1 MAVCVI
7 EQQPLYDLLPVGQE
21 IIFTVSNAD
30 AVANESLVK
39 FCCVVHISNDTM
51 PNPSTVTHKIGT
63 FKATPN
69 NAGVGIFDMRNIIEN
84 YVSSDNLT
92 HEDMSGVFG
101 PQYKTDY
108 PGTTAS
114 ELEFYPI
121 HNVDKFTLSTN
132 ITAFMVLRFY
142 VEYLGADDG
151 INPPDPNVV
160 ARADGTTV
168 TSNEFQIFN
177 AYVKYEESIRAF
189 QGDFG
194 FDTQIFKPGATNKR
208 FLTNMPSTQTCNI
221 EDYGVLAIYVP
232 DYGSSLNVSA
242 VRVTYYPEKN
252 GGGVALATTSYGRNA
267 VNGAYAYSGWQELT
281 SNCIIYFGAY
291 PGNLKNWDG
300 NFPTTAQLQGGSIVW
315 EVLDVASGV
324 SMESFTI
331 NVNCPEKK
339 DFEPIRLCWLNQWGA
354 WDYFTFVKKSTRSF
368 KTKGSTYTQLRGS
381 WNRDKYRNDSFRGGK
396 KTFRVNTTEQIKINT
411 DYVSEKY
418 NNSFEDLINSPEVY
432 MLEGF
437 QQDPPFFTLNNY
449 VTPVR
454 LTSKSFTRKTVA
466 NENLIQYGFSIEKTL
481 TLRTQSI

>member
-7 EQQPLYDLLPVGQE
+7 EQQPLYTLLPVGQE

-39 FCCVVHISNDTM
+39 FCCVVHISNDVV
-51 PNPSTVTHKIGT
+51 PNPSTATHKIGT

-92 HEDMSGVFG
+92 HEDLSGTQG

-108 PGTTAS
+108 PTTQPA

-121 HNVDKFTLSTN
+121 HIVDKFTLSTN

-142 VEYLGADDG
+142 VESLGADEG

-168 TSNEFQIFN
+168 TSEEFQLFN
-177 AYVKYEESIRAF
+177 GYVKYNQQIDAF
-189 QGDFG
+189 QNDFG
-194 FDTQIFKPGATNKR
+194 FNTTIFQVGANNR
-208 FLTNMPSTQTCNI
+208 RYLTNMPTTQTCNI
-221 EDYGVLAIYVP
+221 EDYGVLGFYTPTSAIAAEAAAIRINYYDKP
-232 DYGSSLNVSA
+232 NAGGSN
-242 VRVTYYPEKN
+242 
-252 GGGVALATTSYGRNA
+252 LATSSYGRNGF
-267 VNGAYAYSGWQELT
+267 NGSYGYSNWQEIT
-281 SNCIIYFGAY
+281 SNQIGYVGVY
-291 PGNLKNWDG
+291 PGNLKNWDA
-300 NFPTTAQLQGGSIVW
+300 NFPTAAQLQGGSITI
-315 EVLDVASGV
+315 EIIDGLSNL
-324 SMESFTI
+324 SMELITL

-368 KTKGSTYTQLRGS
+368 KTKGSSYTQLRGS

-411 DYVSEKY
+411 DYVSEDY
-418 NNSFEDLINSPEVY
+418 NNSFEDLINSPEVF
-432 MLEGF
+432 MLEGYQTDGGF
-437 QQDPPFFTLNNY
+437 STLNNY

-454 LTSKSFTRKTVA
+454 VTSKSFTRKTVA
-466 NENLIQYGFSIEKTL
+466 NESLIQYGFSIEKTL